1 MSCGQS
7 KGFNSYADHFLVYCT
22 ALTSLFLCVSRLLPK
37 WHTRSTLK
45 FTSSLNKYFWTI
57 SDNVFSSLLK
67 SSIFAFRVM
76 NHDAI
81 QWWDFKKNVFV
92 QIVNCAFPCPWHVW
106 GAILM
111 NTFCS
116 IQYALWLSSSKA
128 SRALTCQKSHLLP
141 WLQNEQYYFA
151 PHIHYASFLLLLRW
165 TVPSSALSP
174 GPSLISQGGGCLEEG
189 TFTK

>member
-1 MSCGQS
+1 MII
-7 KGFNSYADHFLVYCT
+7 F
-22 ALTSLFLCVSRLLPK
+22 
-37 WHTRSTLK
+37 
-45 FTSSLNKYFWTI
+45 
-57 SDNVFSSLLK
+57 FSSLLK

-151 PHIHYASFLLLLRW
+151 PHIHSASFLLLLPW

-174 GPSLISQGGGCLEEG
+174 GPSLISQGGAVWKRGLLVNREIPEQAG
-189 TFTK
+189 VSQDHNKTNNVLSFGRNL